1 MRQKRAQATGA
12 IPCEGRLKVLYFRD
26 ILREYK
32 LGHFSVTGV
41 DAMRK
46 QYRLFL
52 LLSLVPAFLFG
63 SVSAVV
69 QAQNA
74 GTPALKQ
81 SRWSDPATWPGRKV
95 PAAGDKVTI
104 EKGKDVLLDVSPP
117 ALNGLTIEGKL
128 SFADNKDLELTT
140 EWIMVH
146 GELEIGTEA
155 KPHTRKAT
163 ITFTDNVKDEDMS
176 GIGGTNDRS
185 DRGMML
191 MGGTLNLHGNR
202 TNSWTKL
209 SKTAEADSN
218 SIEVLNAA
226 GWRAGDMIVLASTDF
241 DPHQAERRT
250 IAAIRGNTITL
261 DKKLD
266 YMHFGKITFDVDE
279 RGEVGMLSR
288 NILIQA
294 SPDADNTLFGGHI
307 MAMSGSKMFVDGVE
321 LNRMGQNMHLARY
334 PIHWHLVADA
344 QGQYIRNSA
353 IHDTY
358 SRCVTV
364 HGTNYLDIENN
375 VTYNNIG
382 HCFFLEDA
390 VEHGNQ
396 FVHNLGIQTKCHP
409 DAPCVATNLA
419 PFGQGSASNFDTAG
433 QNAKDILIP
442 SDNTA
447 STFWITNPDNIYRDN
462 VAAGSDATG
471 FWFALP
477 QHPTGKFED
486 TEISKAT
493 WPRRTQVREFKG
505 NTAHSNFDG
514 FMFDR
519 GPRPDGHFAT
529 GGHISLANPADANS
543 PQVES
548 VIEDFTSYKNRNGGL
563 WSRGEMHVYK
573 NLKVADN
580 AIGYTHASGNAGRS
594 AFTSRVIDSLF
605 VGETE
610 NTGNP
615 KTAAEKAYGRSLPEP
630 ELPDFP
636 IRGYEFYDYHHE
648 LDNVTFVNFQD
659 SATRKTGAISYL
671 LYTSFGMS
679 SNNTIQR
686 AKFINAKPVYFPPME
701 FKWSNDDYG
710 NGSYQTSVFHDKDG
724 SVSGVPNSY
733 ILINDGNNGIA
744 IDEACEIKPT
754 WNAAV
759 CRGDV
764 GRMTIG
770 GAGGGGG
777 GRGGRGA
784 GAGPGGGRGGV
795 PAVAGPGGRGG
806 AAVAGGPGR
815 LGDAPAQPLAVLSRN
830 GKDFPITGA
839 TNVRAG
845 TEYKVTTER
854 PTLSLSVTELDAG
867 SWVMFELPG
876 FTTAA
881 SGTAQ
886 DSLDALRKANTTSYY
901 KGNGSLW
908 VKLVSSGDILGSGPA
923 NGPGGGANLQ
933 ASR

>member
-1 MRQKRAQATGA
+1 
-12 IPCEGRLKVLYFRD
+12 
-26 ILREYK
+26 
-32 LGHFSVTGV
+32 
-41 DAMRK
+41 MRK
-46 QYRLFL
+46 HYHLFL
-52 LLSLVPAFLFG
+52 SLLVPAFLVLG
-63 SVSAVV
+63 GYTVV
-69 QAQNA
+69 KAQQKA
-74 GTPALKQ
+74 STPASAK
-81 SRWSDPATWPGRKV
+81 RWSDAATWPDKKV
-95 PAAGDKVTI
+95 PGKDAVVTI
-104 EKGKDVLLDVSPP
+104 GRDMDVVLDVTPP
-117 ALNGLTIEGKL
+117 ALHGLTINGKL

-155 KPHTRKAT
+155 KPHTHQAT
-163 ITFTDNVKDEDMS
+163 ITLTDNIKDEDF
-176 GIGGTNDRS
+176 GGMGGNDRS
-185 DRGMML
+185 DRGIML
-191 MGGTLNLHGNR
+191 MGGTLNLHG
-202 TNSWTKL
+202 TEKNSWTKL
-209 SKTAEADSN
+209 SKTAAAGSN
-218 SIEVLNAA
+218 TIEVLNP
-226 GWRAGDMIVLASTDF
+226 GDWKKGQTIVLASTDF

-266 YMHFGKITFDVDE
+266 SMHFGKITFDVDE

-294 SPDADNTLFGGHI
+294 SPDADQTLFGGHI
-307 MAMSGSKMFVDGVE
+307 MAMIGSKMFVDGVE

-334 PIHWHLVADA
+334 PIHWHLIGDA
-344 QGQYIRNSA
+344 QGQYIKNSA

-358 SRCVTV
+358 SRCVTL
-364 HGTNYLDIENN
+364 HGTNYVDVENN

-396 FVHNLGIQTKCHP
+396 FVHNLGILTKCHP
-409 DAPCVATNLA
+409 DAPCVPTNLG
-419 PFGQGSASNFDTAG
+419 PFGSEGGKNFDSAG

-462 VAAGSDATG
+462 VAAGSDSTG

-477 QHPTGKFED
+477 EHPTGKFEG
-486 TEISKAT
+486 TEISAKT
-493 WPRRTQVREFKG
+493 WPRRTRVREFKG

-514 FMFDR
+514 FLFDR
-519 GPRPDGHFAT
+519 GPRPDGHFAV
-529 GGHISLANPADANS
+529 GGHISLLNPADANG

-548 VIEDFTSYKNRNGGL
+548 VIEDFTGYKNRNNGM

-573 NLKVADN
+573 NLKLADN

-594 AFTSRVIDSLF
+594 AFTSRVVDSLF

-610 NTGNP
+610 NIGNP
-615 KTAAEKAYGRSLPEP
+615 RTPAEMAYGRSLPEP
-630 ELPDFP
+630 ELADFP

-648 LDNVTFVNFQD
+648 LDNDTFVNFQD
-659 SATRKTGAISYL
+659 NATRKTGAISYL

-679 SNNTIQR
+679 SNNTIQH

-701 FKWSNDDYG
+701 YKWSNDDYG
-710 NGSYQTSVFHDKDG
+710 NGPYQTAVFHDKDG

-733 ILINDGNNGIA
+733 ILNNDVNDGIA
-744 IDEACEIKPT
+744 IDGACEITPT

-759 CRGDV
+759 CKGDI

-770 GAGGGGG
+770 AAAG

-784 GAGPGGGRGGV
+784 GPGG
-795 PAVAGPGGRGG
+795 PAGRGG
-806 AAVAGGPGR
+806 APGAAPGRAGGRGPGIVVGARLGR
-815 LGDAPAQPLAVLSRN
+815 LGGAPAQPLAVLSRN
-830 GKDFPITGA
+830 GKEFPVTGA

-845 TEYKVTTER
+845 SEFKVTTER
-854 PTLSLSVTELDAG
+854 PTLSLSVTELDKG
-867 SWVMFELPG
+867 SWVIFELPG

-881 SGTAQ
+881 SGTEQ
-886 DSLDALRKANTTSYY
+886 SSLDALRQASATSYY

-908 VKLVSSGDILGSGPA
+908 VKLVSTGDVLGSGPDS
-923 NGPGGGANLQ
+923 GPSGGASLSV
-933 ASR
+933 SRNAAAVTTAAR

>member
-1 MRQKRAQATGA
+1 
-12 IPCEGRLKVLYFRD
+12 
-26 ILREYK
+26 
-32 LGHFSVTGV
+32 
-41 DAMRK
+41 MRK
-46 QYRLFL
+46 QYRFFFL
-52 LLSLVPAFLFG
+52 VSLVPAFLLG
-63 SVSAVV
+63 SVFAVV

-74 GTPALKQ
+74 GTPAVKQ

-95 PAAGDKVTI
+95 PVAGDKVTI
-104 EKGKDVLLDVSPP
+104 EKGKDVVLDVSPP

-176 GIGGTNDRS
+176 GIGGTSDRS
-185 DRGMML
+185 DRGIML

-209 SKTAEADSN
+209 SKTAEAGSN

-266 YMHFGKITFDVDE
+266 YMHFGKITFNVDE

-288 NILIQA
+288 NIVVQA
-294 SPDADNTLFGGHI
+294 SPDADKTLFGGHI
-307 MAMSGSKMFVDGVE
+307 MAMSGSKMFVEGVE

-334 PIHWHLVADA
+334 PIHWHLIGDA

-364 HGTNYLDIENN
+364 HGTNYLGVENN

-396 FVHNLGIQTKCHP
+396 FVHNLGILTKCHP
-409 DAPCVATNLA
+409 DAPCVPTNLA
-419 PFGQGSASNFDTAG
+419 PFGSAGGQNFNTAG

-447 STFWITNPDNIYRDN
+447 STFWITNPDNIYREN

-477 QHPTGKFED
+477 EHPTGKFEG
-486 TEISKAT
+486 TEISAKT
-493 WPRRTQVREFKG
+493 WPRRTRVREFKG
-505 NTAHSNFDG
+505 NTAHSNFDS

-529 GGHISLANPADANS
+529 AGHISLANPADANS

-548 VIEDFTSYKNRNGGL
+548 VIEDFTGYKNRNGGI
-563 WSRGEMHVYK
+563 WTRGEMHTFK
-573 NLKVADN
+573 NLKLADN
-580 AIGYTHASGNAGRS
+580 AIGYTHASGNIGRS
-594 AFTSRVIDSLF
+594 AFTSRVVDSLF

-610 NTGNP
+610 NIGNP
-615 KTAAEKAYGRSLPEP
+615 RTPAEMAYGRSLPEP
-630 ELPDFP
+630 ELADFP
-636 IRGYEFYDYHHE
+636 IRGYEFYDFRHE

-659 SATRKTGAISYL
+659 NATRKTGAISYL
-671 LYTSFGMS
+671 LFTSFGMS
-679 SNNTIQR
+679 SNNTVQR

-701 FKWSNDDYG
+701 HKWSNDDYG
-710 NGSYQTSVFHDKDG
+710 NGSYKTSVFNDKDG
-724 SVSGVPNSY
+724 SVGGVPNSY
-733 ILINDGNNGIA
+733 IVINGGIA

-759 CRGDV
+759 CKGDV
-764 GRMTIG
+764 GRMTV
-770 GAGGGGG
+770 GGGGG
-777 GRGGRGA
+777 GGFGGGRGA
-784 GAGPGGGRGGV
+784 GPAPAGAGGRGG
-795 PAVAGPGGRGG
+795 PAARGG
-806 AAVAGGPGR
+806 GPVAGGPGAAPAR
-815 LGDAPAQPLAVLSRN
+815 GGAPGPGPAGRGAAGGRAGGAGAPAQPPVVLSLN
-830 GKDFPITGA
+830 GKDFPVTGE

-845 TEYKVTTER
+845 TEFKVTTER
-854 PTLSLSVTELDAG
+854 PSLSLSVKELDAG
-867 SWVMFELPG
+867 SWVIFELPG

-908 VKLVSSGDILGSGPA
+908 VKLVSTGDILGSGPA
-923 NGPGGGANLQ
+923 NGPSGGASLQ